1 MGERGWQWVRSRQ
14 AAQAR
19 CVDDAGVEYR
29 RWSVRGRA
37 VVSRTVEKVSEQAS
51 AVVRRDEGRGEEAR
65 QSGVS
70 GAETRA
76 HACDGR
82 IHLFSIAACSPE
94 SLACVLIHLEDHMS

>member
-65 QSGVS
+65 QRVASAVRR
-70 GAETRA
+70 RA
-76 HACDGR
+76 PTPATDGSIFSPSPHA
-82 IHLFSIAACSPE
+82 LQKA
-94 SLACVLIHLEDHMS
+94 